1 MLESVETRPDLDP
14 ASFFDE
20 HYPEVFRFVA
30 SATGAS
36 AADVEDLVQE
46 TLLQAWRGRAQ
57 FRGEASL
64 LTWVL
69 GIARNLARLRLRT
82 LETRGAHDRAL
93 RALADLETKAIPP
106 DLLEDAELRRRV
118 RRALD
123 DLDPSQAE
131 ALLRRYA
138 DGWSVRR
145 IAEESG
151 ESEKAVESR
160 LHRAREALREKLK
173 E

>member
-1 MLESVETRPDLDP
+1 MLESVEMRADLDP
-14 ASFFDE
+14 EAFFDE

-36 AADVEDLVQE
+36 GADVEDLVQD
-46 TLLQAWRGRAQ
+46 TLLRAWRNRAQ
-57 FRGEASL
+57 FRAEASL

-69 GIARNLARLRLRT
+69 GIARNVVRLRFRT
-82 LETRGAHDRAL
+82 LETRDRAL
-93 RALADLETKAIPP
+93 RALAALETEVLPP
-106 DLLEDAELRRRV
+106 DLLEDADLRRRV

-123 DLDPSQAE
+123 ELGAAHAE
-131 ALLRRYA
+131 ALVRRYC

-145 IAEESG
+145 IAEEAG